1 MMAAIGAVVGAGS
14 SAPDAITQYK
24 EGQLERKLLKRQAYY
39 TQWQNEQETI
49 YATEVKEE
57 ETRRANMELDAIIG
71 TQKARLAAQGVK
83 ISEGSPADVFAGTRG
98 EGEREISYAAHMRQE
113 EIDYK
118 KQLAAFQVF
127 ETMKASKIAAL
138 KGQVGAWGTVVKG
151 AVSGAMMGMGAS
163 GGGGGSAGLEG
174 MSTKSPVTGSYSVMS
189 GGGGWG
195 SVGGMGGVSSSSMWN
210 FFGGY
215 R

>member
-1 MMAAIGAVVGAGS
+1 MMAAIGAVVGASS

-98 EGEREISYAAHMRQE
+98 EGEREITYAANMRQE

-118 KQLAAFQVF
+118 KQLSQFQVF

-138 KGQVGAWGTVVKG
+138 KGQVGAWSTEVAGTVKG
-151 AVSGAMMGMGAS
+151 ATLGLAAS
-163 GGGGGSAGLEG
+163 GGAGGAAASG
-174 MSTKSPVTGSYSVMS
+174 

-210 FFGGY
+210 FFGSY
-215 R
+215 RK